1 MEKRL
6 WLLLVNVLF
15 VATAQDGFFKN
26 SIYEDLFGFVKY
38 PVLAGNGIGISSSFS
53 KISNGKAPPR
63 EEIIQPGCGTAPDH
77 CPNTIYRSYDG
88 SCNNLKNPTWGIPNT
103 PYNRLLPAKYADG
116 IQEPLLSKS
125 GRQLPLA
132 RSVSL
137 LLYPDVPIEDPIFTL
152 NAMQYGQIITHDLSM
167 TAGSTQTQHYKT
179 RCCSEDGQLLEL
191 ANVPEHCFPM
201 ILPDNDPAHSNDNVK
216 CMSFDRTITDRDR
229 RCVKGNSPAEQ
240 LTSVNHFIDLSLVYG
255 NDDETNHQLREFK
268 GGRLRFDAR
277 NGHQW
282 PPRATNASGT
292 CRLSKPKD
300 ACYFAGDT
308 RINQNPQL
316 ALLHV
321 ILLREHNRIADILS
335 GLNPHWDDEKL
346 FQEAR
351 KICVA
356 EHQYITYYE
365 WLPYFVGVD
374 RALESRLIWKA
385 DGFVDD
391 YDEHVNPTVLNE
403 HSTAALR
410 NFHTLIAGK
419 IDLVTEN
426 GYHQQSLRFTDV
438 LRRPQVI
445 ETKNLFDDLIRG
457 LTTQPQSA
465 SDQFHDSEVTQ
476 FMFREDNEKFGVD
489 LRAIDVQRNRD
500 HGLASYND
508 YRELWKRPRAQ
519 KFEDLLDSMT
529 LENVMALSQ
538 LYEHPDDIDLI
549 VAGSIEKNVK
559 GALVGPTFLGIII
572 EQFYRTRV
580 GDRFFFE
587 NSGPLGFKLDQLQEI
602 RKASVSKL
610 LCDNGHH
617 VLNIQPRGFEKISQ
631 GNPLVSC
638 ESLPTLDLSKWKE
651 HPNIQLFGDL
661 PLKQGT
667 YVFA

>member
-15 VATAQDGFFKN
+15 VTTAQDSFFKN

-38 PVLAGNGIGISSSFS
+38 PVLSGNGIGISSSFS
-53 KISNGKAPPR
+53 KISNGKAPSR

-103 PYNRLLPAKYADG
+103 PYNRLLPAKYAD
-116 IQEPLLSKS
+116 E
-125 GRQLPLA
+125 
-132 RSVSL
+132 
-137 LLYPDVPIEDPIFTL
+137 
-152 NAMQYGQIITHDLSM
+152 
-167 TAGSTQTQHYKT
+167 HYKT

-240 LTSVNHFIDLSLVYG
+240 LTSVNHFMDLSLVYG

-292 CRLSKPKD
+292 CRLTKPKD

-321 ILLREHNRIADILS
+321 ILLREHNRIADVLS

-365 WLPYFVGVD
+365 WLPYFVGLD
-374 RALESRLIWKA
+374 RALESRLIWKT

-391 YDEHVNPTVLNE
+391 YNEHVNPTVLNE

-426 GYHQQSLRFTDV
+426 GYHHQSLRFTDV

-445 ETKNLFDDLIRG
+445 ETKNIFDDLIRG
-457 LTTQPQSA
+457 LTTQAQSA

-476 FMFREDNEKFGVD
+476 FMFREENEKFGVD

-519 KFEDLLDSMT
+519 KFEDLLDSIT
-529 LENVMALSQ
+529 PENVMALSQ

-587 NSGPLGFKLDQLQEI
+587 NSGPLEFKLEQLQEI

-617 VLNIQPRGFEKISQ
+617 VINIQPRGFERISQ
-631 GNPLVSC
+631 R
-638 ESLPTLDLSKWKE
+638 
-651 HPNIQLFGDL
+651 
-661 PLKQGT
+661 
-667 YVFA
+667 